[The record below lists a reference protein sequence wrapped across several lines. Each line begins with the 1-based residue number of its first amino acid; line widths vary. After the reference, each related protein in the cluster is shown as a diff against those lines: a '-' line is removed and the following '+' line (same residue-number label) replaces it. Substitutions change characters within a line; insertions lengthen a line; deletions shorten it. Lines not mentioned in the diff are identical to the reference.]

1 MTVDELVRNYPR
13 LYHMATGG
21 SWSAIREHGL
31 LPTSSIVQTSGLPV
45 ERRMELLTQAR
56 TVAATFTHPVLGSV
70 TVRDQTPLRGHILA
84 SVLTDVTS
92 SQWIGLLNSR
102 VFFWLHPDRLRGL
115 LCARRS
121 RHQLHDVI
129 MVDTRRFVE
138 AYQDR
143 IELSSINSGSTL
155 YPNAPRRGSQTF
167 LPIAQ
172 YPFAERR
179 RSRPLSTAVVELTV
193 VGGVPDLATY
203 VVGVDR
209 YEGPDMLGPL
219 HL

>member
-45 ERRMELLTQAR
+45 ERREELLTQAR

-70 TVRDQTPLRGHILA
+70 TVRDQTPLREHVLA
-84 SVLTDVTS
+84 SVLTDMAS

-102 VFFWLHPDRLRGL
+102 VFFWLHPDRLRSL
-115 LCARRS
+115 LGARRS

-129 MVDTRRFVE
+129 MIDTRRFVE

-155 YPNAPRRGSQTF
+155 YPQRTSAWLGYVSADRAVPIHRTSPQPRVVNRG
-167 LPIAQ
+167 
-172 YPFAERR
+172 RR
-179 RSRPLSTAVVELTV
+179 THC
-193 VGGVPDLATY
+193 GGRGT
-203 VVGVDR
+203 
-209 YEGPDMLGPL
+209 
-219 HL
+219 